1 MRVSIT
7 AFVAGL
13 VFLVSHTV
21 SGQTLQLPTFQFFS
35 VSTTVSVPDNG
46 GAFMGG
52 INRASTGRNE
62 FGVPGLAFPGFQN
75 RSIGQ
80 DMSASNI
87 WATATIHDF
96 DAMDQ
101 AILNSP
107 SPNDFAN
114 VGTSRWKTNLDLPSV
129 PRLVPSIQ
137 LDPVKLAGKWRAE
150 PSAAPATN
158 VAAEEAD
165 RSARRATR
173 SSEADSYFARGQQA
187 EADGKPSVAKI
198 YYQMAARRSSGDLK
212 QQVQARLDAL
222 NGRANSLAN
231 NAK

>member
-1 MRVSIT
+1 MRVSIV
-7 AFVAGL
+7 AFAAAGL
-13 VFLVSHTV
+13 LSQLSQAAYAQTV
-21 SGQTLQLPTFQFFS
+21 QLPTFSFFS

-80 DMSASNI
+80 DMSASNV

-96 DAMDQ
+96 EAMDQ

-114 VGTSRWKTNLDLPSV
+114 AGTSRWNTNLNLPAV
-129 PRLVPSIQ
+129 PRFTAIQ
-137 LDPVKLAGKWRAE
+137 LDAVNLAGNWRTE
-150 PSAAPATN
+150 PTATPASN
-158 VAAEEAD
+158 VAVEEAD
-165 RSARRATR
+165 RDARRATR
-173 SSEADSYFARGQQA
+173 SAEADSYFAKAEQA
-187 EADGKPSVAKI
+187 EAEGKRSVAKI
-198 YYQMAARRSSGDLK
+198 YYQMAARRSSGDFK

-222 NGRANSLAN
+222 NGRTSAVAN
-231 NAK
+231 NAN

>member
-1 MRVSIT
+1 M
-7 AFVAGL
+7 
-13 VFLVSHTV
+13 
-21 SGQTLQLPTFQFFS
+21 
-35 VSTTVSVPDNG
+35 PDNG

-52 INRASTGRNE
+52 IDRAATGRNE
-62 FGVPGLAFPGFQN
+62 FGVPGLAFPGFQS

-80 DMSASNI
+80 DISASNV

-114 VGTSRWKTNLDLPSV
+114 VGTSRWNTNLNLPAV
-129 PRLVPSIQ
+129 PRIAPSIQ
-137 LDPVKLAGKWRAE
+137 LDAVNLAGNWCAE
-150 PSAAPATN
+150 HSAAPASN

-165 RSARRATR
+165 RNTRRATR
-173 SSEADSYFARGQQA
+173 SSEADSYFSRGQQA
-187 EADGKPSVAKI
+187 EAEGKPNVAKI
-198 YYQMAARRSSGDLK
+198 YYQMARCSSGDFK

-222 NGRANSLAN
+222 NGRTTAVAN
-231 NAK
+231 NTP

>member
-1 MRVSIT
+1 M
-7 AFVAGL
+7 
-13 VFLVSHTV
+13 
-21 SGQTLQLPTFQFFS
+21 
-35 VSTTVSVPDNG
+35 
-46 GAFMGG
+46 
-52 INRASTGRNE
+52 
-62 FGVPGLAFPGFQN
+62 PGLAFPGFQN

-80 DMSASNI
+80 DMSASNV

-114 VGTSRWKTNLDLPSV
+114 VSTSRWNTNSNLPSV
-129 PRLVPSIQ
+129 ARIMPSIQ
-137 LDPVKLAGKWRAE
+137 IDTVNLAGNWRAE
-150 PSAAPATN
+150 PSTAPASN

-165 RSARRATR
+165 RNARRATR
-173 SSEADSYFARGQQA
+173 SSEADAYFTRAEQA

-198 YYQMAARRSSGDLK
+198 YYQMAARRSSGDFK

-222 NGRANSLAN
+222 NGRTTAVAN